1 MSKTYEQ
8 MVTEDRRL
16 VILHVL
22 MNSTGYECNAFLLER
37 MLETSGHRVS
47 YDRLVGDL
55 AWLKEQ
61 QLIDTSEVGTVTIAR
76 LLTRG
81 QDVAR
86 GTTVVPGV
94 QRPRAGF

>member
-1 MSKTYEQ
+1 MTKTFEQ

-16 VILHVL
+16 VILHLL
-22 MNSTGYECNAFLLER
+22 MNSTAYEANAFLLER
-37 MLETSGHRVS
+37 ALETSGHRVS
-47 YDRLVGDL
+47 YDRLLVDL
-55 AWLKEQ
+55 SWLKEQ
-61 QLIDTSEVGTVTIAR
+61 ELIDASELGTVTIAR

-86 GTTVVPGV
+86 GVTTVPGV